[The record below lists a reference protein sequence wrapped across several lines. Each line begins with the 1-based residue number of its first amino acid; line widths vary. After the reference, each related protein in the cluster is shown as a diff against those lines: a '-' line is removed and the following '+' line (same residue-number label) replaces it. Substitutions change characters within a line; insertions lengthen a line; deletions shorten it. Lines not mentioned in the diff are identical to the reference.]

1 MTKAWR
7 VEILDSMPDAD
18 MVLARFYYNNGVA
31 IRFKA
36 KADGATYS
44 GTVAVVARRF
54 YYRVSNGRKQV
65 MYIAKVVPEQLT
77 QLALILMS
85 VRGLCDYYNL
95 MKFIDGV
102 KFCRVG
108 PLDIYIICPE
118 RPWAPC
124 L

>member
-7 VEILDSMPDAD
+7 VEVLDSMSD
-18 MVLARFYYNNGVA
+18 MVLARFYYGNGVA

-36 KADGATYS
+36 KADGETYS
-44 GTVAVVARRF
+44 GTVAVVGGRF
-54 YYRVSNGRKQV
+54 YYRMSNGRKQV
-65 MYIAKVVPEQLT
+65 MYVARVVPEQLT

-95 MKFIDGV
+95 IKFIDGI
-102 KFCRVG
+102 KFCRINT
-108 PLDIYIICPE
+108 LDIYIICPE
-118 RPWAPC
+118 MPWAPC

>member
-65 MYIAKVVPEQLT
+65 MYIAQGG
-77 QLALILMS
+77 A
-85 VRGLCDYYNL
+85 GA
-95 MKFIDGV
+95 IDPAGPYPN
-102 KFCRVG
+102 VG
-108 PLDIYIICPE
+108 EGC
-118 RPWAPC
+118 ATTTT
-124 L
+124 

>member
-1 MTKAWR
+1 MTRAWR
-7 VEILDSMPDAD
+7 VEVLDSMSD
-18 MVLARFYYNNGVA
+18 MVLARFYYDRGVA

-44 GTVAVVARRF
+44 GTVAVVGGRF

-65 MYIAKVVPEQLT
+65 IYIAKVVPEQLV
-77 QLALILMS
+77 QLATILMS

-95 MKFIDGV
+95 MKFIDGI
-102 KFCRVG
+102 KFCRVN
-108 PLDIYIICPE
+108 PLDIYIICPAK
-118 RPWAPC
+118 PWAPC